1 MNNCQYC
8 HDQIEEW
15 NALEKGESVCHF
27 CTYDIDDDDKLIAK
41 MIHNDDIGSPDKFL
55 ANKYQNYLNG

>member
-1 MNNCQYC
+1 MSNCKYC
-8 HDQIEEW
+8 NDLIEEW
-15 NALEKGESVCHF
+15 NKCLSEDVCF
-27 CTYDIDDDDKLIAK
+27 YCANEIDDDDKILAK